1 MRRCANHDCS
11 APLVEEIR
19 IRDFVSLWSDASS
32 WPSGEVPVAGDDVV
46 IPEGANMLLDF
57 SPPVFNT
64 ITINGR
70 LTFENVDP
78 PAQGKNITL

>member
-1 MRRCANHDCS
+1 
-11 APLVEEIR
+11 
-19 IRDFVSLWSDASS
+19 
-32 WPSGEVPVAGDDVV
+32 VPVEGDDVV

-57 SPPVFNT
+57 SPPIFNT